1 MLLIPLMLAHAR
13 NFIVFRVLFLFHWQ
27 MPEQFAES

>member
-13 NFIVFRVLFLFHWQ
+13 NFIVFRVLFPISL
-27 MPEQFAES
+27 ADAGAIC